1 MMGLA
6 FAPPPPAAISRILST
21 FSREHLEGFIA
32 VALDLLD
39 LADGDPDFQ
48 QADGDELD
56 FNAAEDDFCDHS
68 GWKAEAGCPVADP
81 GEDDDP
87 GGGNV
92 EDEGENAESEDCG
105 HVGDYLTDQRTLSWR
120 YGTHRID

>member
-6 FAPPPPAAISRILST
+6 FAPPPPAAVSRILSA
-21 FSREHLEGFIA
+21 FSRDQLEGFIA

-68 GWKAEAGCPVADP
+68 GWKCEAGCPVADP
-81 GEDDDP
+81 DEDDDP

-92 EDEGENAESEDCG
+92 EDEANPKTASRTRRMESIN
-105 HVGDYLTDQRTLSWR
+105 L
-120 YGTHRID
+120 

>member
-6 FAPPPPAAISRILST
+6 FAPPPPAAISRILSA
-21 FSREHLEGFIA
+21 FSREQLEGFIA

-48 QADGDELD
+48 QSDGDELD

-68 GWKAEAGCPVADP
+68 GWKGKAGCPVADP

-92 EDEGENAESEDCG
+92 EDEGEAAESEDSG
-105 HVGDYLTDQRTLSWR
+105 HVGDYLIDQRNLSWH
-120 YGTHRID
+120 YGTHRVD

>member
-6 FAPPPPAAISRILST
+6 FTPPPPAAISRILST
-21 FSREHLEGFIA
+21 FSRDHLEGFIA

-68 GWKAEAGCPVADP
+68 GWKAEAGCPVSDP

-92 EDEGENAESEDCG
+92 DDEGEPTYGIEHPAYG
-105 HVGDYLTDQRTLSWR
+105 IDQSKGPLSP
-120 YGTHRID
+120 HLQ

>member
-1 MMGLA
+1 MGLA
-6 FAPPPPAAISRILST
+6 FTPPPPAAISRILST
-21 FSREHLEGFIA
+21 FSRDHLEGFIA

-68 GWKAEAGCPVADP
+68 GWKAEAGCPVSDP

-92 EDEGENAESEDCG
+92 DDEGEPTYGIEHPAYG
-105 HVGDYLTDQRTLSWR
+105 IDQFKGPLSP
-120 YGTHRID
+120 HLH

>member
-6 FAPPPPAAISRILST
+6 FTPPPPAAVSRILST
-21 FSREHLEGFIA
+21 FSRDHLEGFIA

-56 FNAAEDDFCDHS
+56 CNAAEDDFCDHS
-68 GWKAEAGCPVADP
+68 GWKGEAGCPVADP

-92 EDEGENAESEDCG
+92 DDEGESTFGIEHPAYG
-105 HVGDYLTDQRTLSWR
+105 VDQSKGTLPS
-120 YGTHRID
+120 HSH